1 MNEHTPQGPRH
12 VMPKSPRPPKKPVNR
27 RRLLV
32 VAACAAAALAL
43 AVTGVI
49 IWWKSTVRPIDID
62 RPSAAEPDSGPS
74 EPEQGRDYYEGD
86 LVKPFVED
94 ENKTRKEDY
103 YTFLLCGTDEDSA
116 RTDTIIVAS
125 YDVKNQTINM
135 VNVPRDTMSNVRRS
149 IKKINSAFYGG
160 VEQLREELQM
170 LLGFRID
177 RTVVVDFQG
186 FVDLINAIGGVE
198 FDVPVRMLYTDP
210 TQDLYIDLVPGLQT
224 LDGDQALQLIRF
236 RQNNPGVPGG
246 YPGGDIERIACQQ
259 EFLQAVASQLLSPTN
274 LLKVSDI
281 ASAVLNNTET
291 DMSMGELMW
300 LGIQALSMKA
310 ENISMSILPGT
321 ARYLWEADYGHMQS
335 YYVPEEAGILELVN
349 EKLNPYNEPITDL
362 NLIDASAYPTSPP
375 AEDTGDGGDVEP
387 PAEET
392 PSDPDASTE
401 PSGQDD
407 PTEPSDPSEQ
417 TDPTEPSDPSEQT
430 DPAEPSGPEQPENLS
445 DSQDDDPVQPGTPAD
460 PPEPAGPAE
469 PGVQPED
476 PASGTTVPEAPA
488 GPVQP
493 QEETPSGTAGQTA
506 PSEEN
511 PPQATADV
519 PDSPAQPAL

>member
-1 MNEHTPQGPRH
+1 MTNILILSAGTRDKVVQYFKKELAGRGKVVATDCSPVAPAIYEADEYVIVPRITEEGYLETILSLCREKQISGVFSLIDPELSLLAAHREEFLAAGTVPVVPDEDVVELCFDKYRMYEKLTCLGVPTAQCYRTPEAFFEAQKAGKIDYP
-12 VMPKSPRPPKKPVNR
+12 VFLKPVCGSASLNISR
-27 RRLLV
+27 
-32 VAACAAAALAL
+32 
-43 AVTGVI
+43 VTC
-49 IWWKSTVRPIDID
+49 R
-62 RPSAAEPDSGPS
+62 E
-74 EPEQGRDYYEGD
+74 E
-86 LVKPFVED
+86 VE
-94 ENKTRKEDY
+94 
-103 YTFLLCGTDEDSA
+103 LLCRENPDLMIQEFMDGQE
-116 RTDTIIVAS
+116 
-125 YDVKNQTINM
+125 
-135 VNVPRDTMSNVRRS
+135 
-149 IKKINSAFYGG
+149 YG
-160 VEQLREELQM
+160 
-170 LLGFRID
+170 
-177 RTVVVDFQG
+177 
-186 FVDLINAIGGVE
+186 A
-198 FDVPVRMLYTDP
+198 
-210 TQDLYIDLVPGLQT
+210 DLYIDLVPVLHT